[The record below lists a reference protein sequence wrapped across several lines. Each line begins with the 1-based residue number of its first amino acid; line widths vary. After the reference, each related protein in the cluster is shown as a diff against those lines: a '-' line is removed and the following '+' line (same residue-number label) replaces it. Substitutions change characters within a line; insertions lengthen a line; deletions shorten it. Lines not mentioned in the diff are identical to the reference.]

1 MKQVDRFP
9 KTSDVILRGIAEG
22 LHLGAQ
28 IYISKD
34 LQTLADGAFGEREPG
49 VALTPDT
56 LLVWMSS
63 SKVVGVVAFA
73 RLWEAGS
80 LDLDDRVARHI
91 PEFGVK
97 GKESVTIRH
106 LLTHTGG
113 FRMLE
118 TGFPKLSWERII
130 ARICDL
136 KLEPRWTPGK
146 KAGYHRASSWF
157 ILAEIVARVS
167 SVPFTRFVR
176 QEIFGPLGMNDCWIG
191 MPERRYRDYGDRI
204 GAMFDTQG
212 GTPKPL
218 PWMSLEWVVPASPAS
233 NGVGPVRELARLYE
247 ALLGGG
253 EWRGTRI
260 LSPQTVE
267 ALVARHRVGLYD
279 HSFRHELDWGLGL
292 IPDNKRHGAETV
304 PYGYGRH
311 CSTLTFGHSGYRSS
325 TAFAD
330 RGNRLVVAV
339 VFNGAPSDQ
348 AHESRMRATLEAVY
362 EDLGLVSESNPI

>member
-1 MKQVDRFP
+1 MKPESALP
-9 KTSDVILRGIAEG
+9 KTVRVIRHGIEAG

-28 IYISKD
+28 VYVSRD
-34 LQTLADGAFGEREPG
+34 LEILADLAVGEKKPG
-49 VALTPDT
+49 FPLVPET

-63 SKVVGVVAFA
+63 SKVVAVVAFA
-73 RLWEAGS
+73 RLWEAGL
-80 LDLDDRVARHI
+80 LDLDDRVALHL
-91 PEFGVK
+91 PEFGVN

-118 TGFPKLSWERII
+118 TGFPKLTWSEII
-130 ARICDL
+130 ARICDV

-167 SVPFTRFVR
+167 GRTFSRFVR
-176 QEIFGPLGMNDCWIG
+176 EEIFEPLGMDDSWIG
-191 MPERRYRDYGDRI
+191 MPEPRYHACADRI
-204 GAMFDTQG
+204 GVMFDTQDES
-212 GTPKPL
+212 PKPL
-218 PWMSLEWVVPASPAS
+218 PWTSAEWIVPASPAS
-233 NGVGPVRELARLYE
+233 NGFGPIRELGRLYE

-253 EWRGTRI
+253 TWRRTRV

-292 IPDNKRHGAETV
+292 IPDNNRHGVETV

-311 CSTLTFGHSGYRSS
+311 CSTLTFGHSGYRTS

-339 VFNGAPSDQ
+339 IFNGAPSDP
-348 AHESRMRATLEAVY
+348 AHEARMRATLEAIY
-362 EDLGLVSESNPI
+362 EDLGLVAESV